1 MDVETTAKVLKSV
14 LIKLCKGI
22 LYILGEVK

>member
-1 MDVETTAKVLKSV
+1 MDIETTAKVIKTI
-14 LIKLCKGI
+14 LIKLCKGV

>member
-1 MDVETTAKVLKSV
+1 MDIETTAKVIKSV
-14 LIKLCKGI
+14 LVKLCKGI